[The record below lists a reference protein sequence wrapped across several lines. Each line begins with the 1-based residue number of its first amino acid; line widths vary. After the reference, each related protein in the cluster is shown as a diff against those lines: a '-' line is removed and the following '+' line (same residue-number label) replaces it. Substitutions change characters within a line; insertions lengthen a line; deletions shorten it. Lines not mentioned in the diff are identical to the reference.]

1 MGLVDRTNEDIPLSI
16 TGNVLYTDVDSDS
29 SFTPSSWVWLGD
41 LDEYMYR
48 LTYEEAERL
57 HERLSL
63 ILGKEA

>member
-16 TGNVLYTDVDSDS
+16 TGHILYTDVDSDS
-29 SFTPSSWVWLGD
+29 SFTPSSWLWLGD

-57 HERLSL
+57 HARLSL
-63 ILGKEA
+63 ILGVDS